1 MKMRKTDRLCFQQQP
16 FINGY
21 AAYYENNRVV
31 LLQMYKEDGND
42 FTTMRNTA
50 INEYLKGHR
59 RPVSIRNYAW

>member
-1 MKMRKTDRLCFQQQP
+1 MKMRKADRLCFQQQP